1 MKKNSFSKIFPFS
14 HIIMTHHE
22 MVLILEQSHKH
33 TSIWCLLGGL
43 KCLHASILSIL
54 KDIPLGRLRKEL
66 LLSGGKKAFMHPIFL
81 EKLMMQETGQRRQV
95 WGQGA
100 PITTLAKLSCLLCN
114 FPHHQVHCSTNKGG
128 PTASP
133 KNPSF

>member
-66 LLSGGKKAFMHPIFL
+66 LLSGGKKGLHASYFSGEGDNAGNWPRKAGLGTRCSHHPI
-81 EKLMMQETGQRRQV
+81 GQAQ
-95 WGQGA
+95 
-100 PITTLAKLSCLLCN
+100 LSSLQ
-114 FPHHQVHCSTNKGG
+114 FPT
-128 PTASP
+128 SP
-133 KNPSF
+133 GILFYK